1 MLVSTSKD
9 SVQDASSSENTRR
22 PPLLQESHPY
32 SQAIELEPSMAELVK
47 PLDIFKIITVY
58 QPQAGAVPDKPTFYA
73 TIPGPSPLFV
83 DEKLGVLDLM
93 RKTDRSIFYSG
104 TDGENGLHASHVVE
118 SQLQNGKKLDNI
130 TVYQHLPSETLVD
143 SDGEHEAFVLFPS
156 YIEADGVT
164 PHAGFSIQLNN
175 SRNRY
180 HLQRE
185 KTTVLMPEEAQN
197 SAAFYRKRVKQP
209 CEAVSSIF
217 ENYYDCYFKD
227 RLHSIKRV
235 PKPKPQSYAED
246 RARVKR
252 LPGIKVFP
260 SRVYP
265 LTSFNT
271 GMDAEELETFRPFN
285 NIKIKT
291 LQRAFFDP
299 ECEDVTRS
307 LKLFL
312 PDLPWVFIEGISGD
326 FSQIRHYLIKRLKGD
341 RAQRR
346 LQTRRYLVHFNQRE
360 VDMVFMFIEAD
371 FQRGKAQARFT
382 VHHVKF
388 VILDDRE
395 TVRFIGPLPAPRGYA
410 RFPIEP
416 TYRIEMVDGL
426 DLDKRKSAGIL
437 GITRAVFFK
446 PTTKGKPTPLSLCVI
461 NRSKTKFHLGHGSVW
476 CRGIKIDLI
485 LNNDKRVDLKFSA
498 MDVATFTE
506 KIFLKQEYNA
516 AVLTEVRI
524 ELDRLV
530 EIAVGVFEE
539 SFFNYSKLDKNCLS
553 YMYTLAMRLSHY
565 RYDRAP
571 RMDFPQQSVYSG
583 RYTVFQRDE
592 YQASVNHFVHVRM
605 RMKVFQSKSK
615 KEKIVHWVSRRGLD
629 GDMVY
634 LNPQ

>member
-1 MLVSTSKD
+1 
-9 SVQDASSSENTRR
+9 
-22 PPLLQESHPY
+22 
-32 SQAIELEPSMAELVK
+32 
-47 PLDIFKIITVY
+47 
-58 QPQAGAVPDKPTFYA
+58 
-73 TIPGPSPLFV
+73 
-83 DEKLGVLDLM
+83 
-93 RKTDRSIFYSG
+93 
-104 TDGENGLHASHVVE
+104 
-118 SQLQNGKKLDNI
+118 
-130 TVYQHLPSETLVD
+130 
-143 SDGEHEAFVLFPS
+143 
-156 YIEADGVT
+156 
-164 PHAGFSIQLNN
+164 
-175 SRNRY
+175 
-180 HLQRE
+180 
-185 KTTVLMPEEAQN
+185 MPEEAQN
-197 SAAFYRKRVKQP
+197 STAFYWKTVKQP
-209 CEAVSSIF
+209 CEAVSRIF
-217 ENYYDCYFKD
+217 ENYYDCYYKD

-235 PKPKPQSYAED
+235 PRPKPENSAED
-246 RARVKR
+246 RARVKH

-260 SRVYP
+260 MRVYP

-299 ECEDVTRS
+299 ECEDITRS

-312 PDLPWVFIEGISGD
+312 PDLPWVLIEGISDD
-326 FSQIRHYLIKRLKGD
+326 FPSIRDNLTKQLKGD
-341 RAQRR
+341 RAHRSRLFRR
-346 LQTRRYLVHFNQRE
+346 FRIHFHQRE
-360 VDMVFMFIEAD
+360 VDMICMSVIAD
-371 FQRGKAQARFT
+371 FQRGKAQARYFLQ
-382 VHHVKF
+382 HVKF

-395 TVRFIGPLPAPRGYA
+395 TVRFIGPLPAPRAYPC
-410 RFPIEP
+410 RLSEEP
-416 TYRIEMVDGL
+416 AYRIEMVEGL
-426 DLDKRKSAGIL
+426 DLDKRRSAGVL
-437 GITRAVFFK
+437 GITRTVIFTP
-446 PTTKGKPTPLSLCVI
+446 PTKSRPTPLSLCVI

-485 LNNDKRVDLKFSA
+485 LNNDNRVDLKFSA
-498 MDVATFTE
+498 MDVATFTD
-506 KIFLKQEYNA
+506 KIFLKPEYNA

-565 RYDRAP
+565 RCDRAP
-571 RMDFPQQSVYSG
+571 SMDFPQQSVYLG

-592 YQASVNHFVHVRM
+592 YQASINHFVNVRM